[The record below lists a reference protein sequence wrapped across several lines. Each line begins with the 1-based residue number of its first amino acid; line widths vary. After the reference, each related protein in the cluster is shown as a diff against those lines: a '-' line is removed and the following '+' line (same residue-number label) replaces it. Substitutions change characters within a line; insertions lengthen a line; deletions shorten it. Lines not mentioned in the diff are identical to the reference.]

1 MKKPKNATTSPPIR
15 SSAAPGARTA
25 NLAVRVS
32 DELLAALSR
41 VAAAEERT
49 KSQMAE
55 IILRRWLQERGEL
68 K

>member
-1 MKKPKNATTSPPIR
+1 MKKPKKAPAPAR
-15 SSAAPGARTA
+15 SAAAPGARTA

-41 VAAAEERT
+41 VAAAEERS

-55 IILRRWLQERGEL
+55 IILRRWLQEKGEL
-68 K
+68 

>member
-1 MKKPKNATTSPPIR
+1 MKKPRKAPPIPTSP
-15 SSAAPGARTA
+15 AAPGARTA

-32 DELLAALSR
+32 AELLAALSS
-41 VAAAEERT
+41 VAVEEERT

-55 IILRRWLQERGEL
+55 IILRRWLQERGKL

>member
-1 MKKPKNATTSPPIR
+1 MKKPKNAPKPPPR
-15 SSAAPGARTA
+15 STASPGARTA

-55 IILRRWLQERGEL
+55 IILRRWLIDKGEM

>member
-1 MKKPKNATTSPPIR
+1 MKKPTKTPTVPAR
-15 SSAAPGARTA
+15 STAAPGSRTA

-32 DELLAALSR
+32 SELLEALSR
-41 VAAAEERT
+41 VAAGEERT

-55 IILRRWLQERGEL
+55 IILRRWLQEKGEL

>member
-1 MKKPKNATTSPPIR
+1 MKKPTK
-15 SSAAPGARTA
+15 AAPVRSTAPHGSRTA

-32 DELLAALSR
+32 SELLEALAR

-55 IILRRWLQERGEL
+55 IILRRWLQEKGEL